1 MCLQRRGNF
10 GSCSVWVGQM
20 NNLGEGFAWWN
31 WWEVVGGNCF
41 LGNFRKK
48 IFPFQH
54 TQYKH
59 LVLTILSFR
68 SRNDPG
74 RSSATAR
81 NASESSNGLQVR
93 FLFFD
98 FQLRVLHCYN
108 SCRISQ
114 NVVNQN
120 KVQKCAKRFS
130 KVFASSHS
138 FQVYTI

>member
-1 MCLQRRGNF
+1 MEVVLPG
-10 GSCSVWVGQM
+10 VGQM

-31 WWEVVGGNCF
+31 WWEVGGGNCF

-59 LVLTILSFR
+59 LVLTVLSFR

-93 FLFFD
+93 LLFFD
-98 FQLRVLHCYN
+98 F
-108 SCRISQ
+108 
-114 NVVNQN
+114 
-120 KVQKCAKRFS
+120 
-130 KVFASSHS
+130 
-138 FQVYTI
+138 